1 MLTYADVCCL
11 YIYIY
16 RQSEELRDASQLDLP
31 DIEFEPDE
39 GAAASRESG
48 ALGMLTYAD
57 VC

>member
-11 YIYIY
+11 YIYIH
-16 RQSEELRDASQLDLP
+16 RQSELRDASQLELP

-39 GAAASRESG
+39 GAAAPRESG